1 MKKIYRHLTS
11 DNRTV
16 IKTLLQENKS
26 YTYIANIIGV
36 HRSTI
41 SREIRRNSGLRGYRV
56 KQANNKAAAR
66 KVKPRYK
73 KLDEI
78 IREYII
84 TMLRYEYS
92 PEQIA
97 GISVMKT
104 AVSISTETIY
114 KLIIEDKQNGGDLYK
129 SLRIN
134 GKRKR
139 KKRVKAPNTRGQIK
153 YKVSID
159 NRPNVVDTRKR
170 FGDWEADL
178 MSGANHKGFLVTLV
192 ERKSGLVR
200 VGHVLRK
207 ESSLVKAELIR
218 LLRGYKVKTITFDN
232 GKEFAEHYKINR
244 ELGCKSYFC
253 HPYSSWERGSN
264 ENTNG
269 LLRQY
274 FPKGMNLLD
283 IPITRIEEVEQRLN
297 SRPRKRLGFKSPLDI
312 YKRAG

>member
-200 VGHVLRK
+200 VGHVLHK